1 MEAFLEKYTEI
12 FQQPRP
18 NNLLER
24 EIFDI
29 RQRLVQLC
37 SKYHKIAQ
45 REPLDEDFIEMLTY
59 KIHRHIKVIHKI
71 QHYIDTEYI
80 R

>member
-59 KIHRHIKVIHKI
+59 KIHRHIKVIHKT

>member
-12 FQQPRP
+12 FRQPRP
-18 NNLLER
+18 NTLLER

-37 SKYHKIAQ
+37 SKYHQIAQ
-45 REPLDEDFIEMLTY
+45 REPLDEDFIEMLTDKIY
-59 KIHRHIKVIHKI
+59 KQIKVIHKI

>member
-12 FQQPRP
+12 FRQPRP
-18 NNLLER
+18 NSLLER

-37 SKYHKIAQ
+37 SKYHQIAQ
-45 REPLDEDFIEMLTY
+45 REPLDENFIEMLTDKIY
-59 KIHRHIKVIHKI
+59 KHIKVIHKI
-71 QHYIDTEYI
+71 QHYIDTEYT